1 MESLVQVVRVQQ
13 VLQFIQQETYL
24 LTYKLEIYF
33 TLIILWFHPGL
44 VMTYGMYLGPLIG
57 NVPTYS
63 IQISGIGEV
72 LDIVDC
78 STTTTTTTTTST
90 TTTTT
95 IPGIQHEVNTTQDA
109 GSLTSGDACS
119 SITTG
124 NIYSNRANVESIIVG
139 DILYS
144 NDLLTNAWNGGNG
157 STGKW
162 YGLSNTAGQSEYAMR
177 IDIAG
182 EVKEIVDCS
191 STTTTTTTTVATTA
205 YNDIGYDASDG
216 NTACSN
222 YPSGN
227 VFYGDNATWLN
238 VGTIYTNASGTNFAP
253 PGFYSDGTYVH
264 EVVNQGSVIQTALC
278 GGVLM
283 SDCGCGRKKK
293 SKDMRFVCAQPGTSY
308 YAWQVE
314 VMLNN
319 FKEVGINLNQV
330 DIVCYIE
337 DEIPEQWHKL
347 RYGYAARF
355 FFYKDTRLKKQ
366 YISSIR
372 PNILKQHWE
381 QYPELQNDVIFYH
394 DCDIVFTK
402 PIDWNQFT
410 NDELWYGSDTKWY
423 ISYDYI
429 IGKGEDVFESMT
441 NIIDIDPQIVID
453 NNDNTI
459 GAQYIMKNIDA
470 SFLGRCR
477 KR

>member
-1 MESLVQVVRVQQ
+1 
-13 VLQFIQQETYL
+13 
-24 LTYKLEIYF
+24 
-33 TLIILWFHPGL
+33 
-44 VMTYGMYLGPLIG
+44 
-57 NVPTYS
+57 
-63 IQISGIGEV
+63 
-72 LDIVDC
+72 
-78 STTTTTTTTTST
+78 
-90 TTTTT
+90 
-95 IPGIQHEVNTTQDA
+95 
-109 GSLTSGDACS
+109 
-119 SITTG
+119 
-124 NIYSNRANVESIIVG
+124 
-139 DILYS
+139 
-144 NDLLTNAWNGGNG
+144 
-157 STGKW
+157 
-162 YGLSNTAGQSEYAMR
+162 
-177 IDIAG
+177 
-182 EVKEIVDCS
+182 
-191 STTTTTTTTVATTA
+191 
-205 YNDIGYDASDG
+205 
-216 NTACSN
+216 
-222 YPSGN
+222 
-227 VFYGDNATWLN
+227 
-238 VGTIYTNASGTNFAP
+238 
-253 PGFYSDGTYVH
+253 
-264 EVVNQGSVIQTALC
+264 
-278 GGVLM
+278 M

-293 SKDMRFVCAQPGTSY
+293 SKDMRFVCAQPATSY

-337 DEIPEQWHKL
+337 DEIPEEWHKL

-381 QYPELQNDVIFYH
+381 QHSELQNDVIFYH

-470 SFLGRCR
+470 SFWEDVENDSENLFVGITKLNQQKKKEDPTHHELQIWCSDMWAVLWNGW
-477 KR
+477 KRGFKTRTHDDLLFAWATSQEKDWNDYNIFHNAGVVNDENGLFYKAKYIHILPYNLDLDIKEGTASKKYYEQIQKTEQVSVLV